1 MPTFVYK
8 AITPQKQVVK
18 GTIEDANKVGC
29 IKKLKRNGLEPIS
42 LTLAVSI
49 NKGPKEK
56 KRKNIK
62 TNTQE
67 KIELGTA
74 KVMSKKKK
82 SFMEV
87 LDTKTLE
94 LTSEKITSRDIRIF
108 TQNFYLLKKAN
119 FNNIHALKTVIETTE
134 NQKLKYVLE
143 DILSGVEGRR
153 LYV

>member
-8 AITPQKQVVK
+8 ALTPQKQVVK
-18 GTIEDANKVGC
+18 GKIEDANKVGC

-42 LTLAVSI
+42 LSLAVSV
-49 NKGPKEK
+49 NKGTKEK

-67 KIELGTA
+67 KIEMGTA
-74 KVMSKKKK
+74 KVMNSNKK
-82 SFMEV
+82 SLLET
-87 LDTKTLE
+87 LDAKTLQ

-134 NQKLKYVLE
+134 NPKLKYVLE
-143 DILSGVEGRR
+143 DVLSGVEGRR

>member
-1 MPTFVYK
+1 MPTFAYK
-8 AITPQKQVVK
+8 AVTPQNQIVK

-42 LTLAVSI
+42 LTQTVTVT
-49 NKGPKEK
+49 KGPKQVK
-56 KRKNIK
+56 KRNIK
-62 TNTQE
+62 TENEE
-67 KIELGTA
+67 KIKMGTA
-74 KVMSKKKK
+74 RVMTKKKK
-82 SFMEV
+82 TLIEI

-94 LTSEKITSRDIRIF
+94 LTAEKITSRDIRIF

-134 NQKLKYVLE
+134 NQKLRHVLE
-143 DILSGVEGRR
+143 DILAGVEGRR

>member
-8 AITPQKQVVK
+8 ALTPQKQVVK

-42 LTLAVSI
+42 LSLAVSMS
-49 NKGPKEK
+49 KGKKET

-62 TNTQE
+62 QNTTE
-67 KIELGTA
+67 KIEMGTA
-74 KVMSKKKK
+74 RVMTKKKK
-82 SFMEV
+82 TLMEI

-94 LTSEKITSRDIRIF
+94 VTSEKITSRDIRIF

-134 NQKLKYVLE
+134 NAKLKYVLD

>member
-1 MPTFVYK
+1 MS
-8 AITPQKQVVK
+8 K
-18 GTIEDANKVGC
+18 G
-29 IKKLKRNGLEPIS
+29 KKE
-42 LTLAVSI
+42 T
-49 NKGPKEK
+49 

-62 TNTQE
+62 QNTTE
-67 KIELGTA
+67 KIEMGTA
-74 KVMSKKKK
+74 RVMTKKKK
-82 SFMEV
+82 TLMEI

-94 LTSEKITSRDIRIF
+94 VTSEKITSRDIRIF

-134 NQKLKYVLE
+134 NAKLKYVLE